1 MAEETGE
8 SAMSELSG
16 TIHST
21 ALSMDGKPLI
31 TFMVNEYRDC
41 MKTVQELTGQ
51 PVSIKV
57 TKQKKKR
64 SLDSNAYFWI
74 LVDKLSQK
82 MNLPKEDIYRNAI
95 RNIGGVSEVVCVRN
109 EAVEKLCSG
118 WSSNGLGWQTD
129 TMPSK
134 IAGCTNVVL
143 YYGSSTYNQEQ
154 MTRLIDNIVQDCK
167 AVGIE
172 TLSPIELARLTG

>member
-1 MAEETGE
+1 
-8 SAMSELSG
+8 MSELTG

-21 ALSMDGKPLI
+21 AISLDGKPLI
-31 TFMVNEYRDC
+31 TFEVNEYRDAVK
-41 MKTVQELTGQ
+41 MAQEFTGV

-57 TKQKKKR
+57 TKKKKKR

-74 LVDKLSQK
+74 LVDKLSQRL
-82 MNLPKEDIYRNAI
+82 NLPKEDIYRNAI
-95 RNIGGVSEVVCVRN
+95 KNISGASEIVCVKN

-118 WSSNGLGWQTD
+118 WNRNGLGWQTE

-134 IAGCTNVVL
+134 IEGCTNVVL
-143 YYGSSTYNQEQ
+143 YYGSSTFDQSQ

-172 TLSPIELARLTG
+172 TLTPNELARLLEGWQ

>member
-1 MAEETGE
+1 
-8 SAMSELSG
+8 MSELTG
-16 TIHST
+16 TIDST
-21 ALSMDGKPLI
+21 AISMDGKPLI
-31 TFMVNEYRDC
+31 TFKVNEYRDC
-41 MKTVQELTGQ
+41 MKMAQELTGD
-51 PVSIKV
+51 SITIKV
-57 TKQKKKR
+57 TKQRKKR

-74 LVDKLSQK
+74 LVDKLSQRL
-82 MNLPKEDIYRNAI
+82 NLPKEDIYRNAI

-118 WSSNGLGWQTD
+118 WSKNGLGWSTD

-134 IAGCTNVVL
+134 IDGCTNVVL

-172 TLSPIELARLTG
+172 TLTPIELARLTG

>member
-1 MAEETGE
+1 MKKIIITLLFV
-8 SAMSELSG
+8 SA
-16 TIHST
+16 
-21 ALSMDGKPLI
+21 ALFSCEKY
-31 TFMVNEYRDC
+31 E
-41 MKTVQELTGQ
+41 
-51 PVSIKV
+51 SIK
-57 TKQKKKR
+57 TQDTDYKK
-64 SLDSNAYFWI
+64 NFEYFWT

-82 MNLPKEDIYRNAI
+82 LNISKEDIYRNAI
-95 RNIGGVSEVVCVRN
+95 RNIGGVSEIVCVKN
-109 EAVEKLCSG
+109 EAVEKLRSG
-118 WSSNGLGWQTD
+118 WSGNGIGWQTD

-172 TLSPIELARLTG
+172 TLSPLELARLTEGLH

>member
-1 MAEETGE
+1 
-8 SAMSELSG
+8 MSDLSG

-31 TFMVNEYRDC
+31 TFVVNEYQDC
-41 MKTVQELTGQ
+41 MKVAQELNGQ
-51 PVSIKV
+51 PVSLKV
-57 TKQKKKR
+57 TKKKKRR

-82 MNLPKEDIYRNAI
+82 LNLSKEDVYRNAI

-109 EAVEKLCSG
+109 EAVEKLCAG
-118 WSSNGLGWQTD
+118 WSKNGLGWQTD

-134 IAGCTNVVL
+134 IDGCTNVVL

-172 TLSPIELARLTG
+172 TLSPLELARMTGCT

>member
-1 MAEETGE
+1 
-8 SAMSELSG
+8 MSELSG

-21 ALSMDGKPLI
+21 AISMDGKPLI

-41 MKTVQELTGQ
+41 MKTAQELTGQ

-82 MNLPKEDIYRNAI
+82 MNALYPESPVFMN
-95 RNIGGVSEVVCVRN
+95 NIGSYYMI
-109 EAVEKLCSG
+109 AEKDYKTALKYYTKVQKKFPDDYTAIKNGSLAAKMSG
-118 WSSNGLGWQTD
+118 
-129 TMPSK
+129 
-134 IAGCTNVVL
+134 
-143 YYGSSTYNQEQ
+143 NQKLEKKFLQ
-154 MTRLIDNIVQDCK
+154 
-167 AVGIE
+167 A
-172 TLSPIELARLTG
+172 LARLKSTEE

>member
-1 MAEETGE
+1 
-8 SAMSELSG
+8 MSELSG

-31 TFMVNEYRDC
+31 TFMVNEYQDC
-41 MKTVQELTGQ
+41 MKVAQELTGQ

-57 TKQKKKR
+57 AKKKKRR

-82 MNLPKEDIYRNAI
+82 LNLSKEDVYRNAI
-95 RNIGGVSEVVCVRN
+95 RNIGGVSEIVCVRN
-109 EAVEKLCSG
+109 EAVEKLCAG
-118 WSSNGLGWQTD
+118 WSKNGIGWQTD

-134 IAGCTNVVL
+134 IDGCTNVVL

-172 TLSPIELARLTG
+172 TLSPLELARLTG